1 VTNMPS
7 NSVTEQVT
15 KESLLLLVHHFLG
28 DIMKTSLVNSKFSF
42 LWKWNAHTVKL
53 GRSHLASVKD

>member
-7 NSVTEQVT
+7 NSATGQAT
-15 KESLLLLVHHFLG
+15 KDSLLLLVHHFLG

-42 LWKWNAHTVKL
+42 LWEQNAHTFKL
-53 GRSHLASVKD
+53 GRSHLASVKG